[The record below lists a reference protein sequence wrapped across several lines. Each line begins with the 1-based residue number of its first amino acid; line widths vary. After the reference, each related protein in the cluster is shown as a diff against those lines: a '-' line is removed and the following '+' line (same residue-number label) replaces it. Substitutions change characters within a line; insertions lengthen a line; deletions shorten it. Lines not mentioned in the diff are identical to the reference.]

1 MSNETQGPNEG
12 TGEPVDGSEATGS
25 VPVEPAES
33 AESETAESGDPGAE
47 PGADAEAAEPV
58 AAASAAQNGPAEPA
72 AASAAEPAE
81 AKAESAGTEAAAA
94 GAEAAPVASEPK
106 SAAHSEL
113 PADDETRRI
122 DEIPVDVGEP
132 EPAVESSDVMTGY
145 DRRTE
150 YGQEPYAGYDAAATE
165 TYPAEYAGAAAGG
178 AAAGGAAA
186 GATAA
191 GAEAAAPS
199 VTPTPVYVTAPTPPK
214 AKGNRLMGI
223 LIAVVGAVA
232 YAVVFAVVTLGL
244 FALRQPRG
252 SVTLWE
258 NYLQTAGFWV
268 PVVVFFLAFVLLIV
282 IVNRGGWWAYGI
294 GSFFVGVI
302 VYFGYVGGALLTVS
316 AWKFS
321 SGEVTQFLG
330 TLWSSP
336 LTFAAAVVAL
346 ETSLWFGAWVA
357 ARGRRVRERNLEAQ
371 RDYDRRIQAGPTA

>member
-1 MSNETQGPNEG
+1 
-12 TGEPVDGSEATGS
+12 
-25 VPVEPAES
+25 
-33 AESETAESGDPGAE
+33 
-47 PGADAEAAEPV
+47 
-58 AAASAAQNGPAEPA
+58 
-72 AASAAEPAE
+72 
-81 AKAESAGTEAAAA
+81 
-94 GAEAAPVASEPK
+94 
-106 SAAHSEL
+106 
-113 PADDETRRI
+113 

-150 YGQEPYAGYDAAATE
+150 SGQEARAGYDATRTE
-165 TYPAEYAGAAAGG
+165 TYPAEYAGAAAG
-178 AAAGGAAA
+178 ASAAGTSAA
-186 GATAA
+186 GASAA
-191 GAEAAAPS
+191 GASAAGAGATPS
-199 VTPTPVYVTAPTPPK
+199 ATPTPVYVTAPTPPK
-214 AKGNRLMGI
+214 AKGNRLMGV
-223 LIAVVGAVA
+223 LIAVVAAVA

-244 FALRQPRG
+244 FALRESRG

-316 AWKFS
+316 AWKFG

-357 ARGRRVRERNLEAQ
+357 ARGRRVRERNLEAR
-371 RDYDRRIQAGPTA
+371 RDYDRRIEAGPTA